1 MGETVAADRALRLVD
16 VLWRAGGE
24 HSSWSGP
31 TNDSIDAFY
40 LTFAQGRCAQV
51 GSERSALA
59 KKQVNLLL
67 RYEAPFAE
75 FYECA
80 SDAPMA
86 GDLAQ
91 CRALFWA
98 DPEPFDWLMAV
109 VYALVGLLILAA
121 LVRCFYRWWF
131 YKEDRQ

>member
-16 VLWRAGGE
+16 VLWRAGD
-24 HSSWSGP
+24 HSWSGP
-31 TNDSIDAFY
+31 ANDSIDAFY

-59 KKQVNLLL
+59 RKQVNLLL

-121 LVRCFYRWWF
+121 LVRCFKEF